1 MYYRLQEDTIPT
13 KEAATDTY
21 AIYFSYNFAIMLR
34 ERRIASL
41 LIMWYDAIDFKGN
54 LRASGKINMI
64 HDTEHK
70 EKGKAMDEVSTSW
83 ETKYSQESKI
93 NEMTHIIN
101 NLSNKITRIDME
113 RTIPSKLT
121 ITSKK
126 SCSI

>member
-1 MYYRLQEDTIPT
+1 
-13 KEAATDTY
+13 
-21 AIYFSYNFAIMLR
+21 
-34 ERRIASL
+34 
-41 LIMWYDAIDFKGN
+41 
-54 LRASGKINMI
+54 MI

-126 SCSI
+126 SCSV